1 MKQPDGDK
9 PDETM
14 YLIEYETMLL
24 GRHAHMTARARGEE
38 GHLERDAYALL
49 NRLRLEGPMS
59 IRQLS
64 DAFGLDTSTL
74 NRKTAALLSAGLL
87 ERIPDTEGGIARKF
101 RVTDDG
107 ARRLDDERDER
118 VDGLGDVLA
127 GWTPQDVAAFGDY
140 LKRFNVSVERLA
152 GRPWPRP

>member
-1 MKQPDGDK
+1 MDK
-9 PDETM
+9 PTH
-14 YLIEYETMLL
+14 LIEYEIMLL
-24 GRHAHMTARARGEE
+24 GRHSHMTARAKGDE
-38 GHLERDAYALL
+38 GHLDRDTYVLL

-101 RVTDDG
+101 RTTVHG
-107 ARRLDDERDER
+107 ARRLDDEREEM
-118 VDGLGDVLA
+118 VAGLDLLLTDWAPEDV
-127 GWTPQDVAAFGDY
+127 TAFGAY
-140 LKRFNVSVERLA
+140 LKRFNVSIEDLA

>member
-1 MKQPDGDK
+1 MKRDTDK
-9 PDETM
+9 PDEPM
-14 YLIEYETMLL
+14 YLIEYEIMLL

-38 GHLERDAYALL
+38 GHLERGAYVLL

-64 DAFGLDTSTL
+64 DAFGLDASTL
-74 NRKTAALLSAGLL
+74 NRKTAALLAAGLL

-107 ARRLDDERDER
+107 ARRLDDEREEM
-118 VDGLGDVLA
+118 VDGLGDVVA
-127 GWTPQDVAAFGDY
+127 DWTPEDIAAFGAY
-140 LKRFNVSVERLA
+140 LKRFNVSIENLA